1 MEPNYLKIKEITFE
15 IACRGIKPLSTNQD
29 ARRMQLR
36 AFLKREKLSKPIALI
51 QPFDWD
57 KNISEIT
64 ESIKDLEFSLTE
76 KDIRSAH
83 IQSRLMHLDNRLT
96 LLNPSVENE
105 DQTSLKEDLYGQFLV
120 LEGMLDET
128 MKLREL
134 SSAPLSVPLKITST
148 FSDLPSHINTV
159 TTQAPIML
167 KAAGTHAKA
176 YSVDVRCR
184 VHRGM
189 LTRRCRRDNV
199 LGIAHPEKWFLTW
212 TPGQICNGKH
222 DRSFFGVDP

>member
-15 IACRGIKPLSTNQD
+15 IACRGRKPLSTNQD

-36 AFLKREKLSKPIALI
+36 ALLKREKLSKPIALI

-64 ESIKDLEFSLTE
+64 ESIKDLEFSLTA
-76 KDIRSAH
+76 KDIRSAQ

-96 LLNPSVENE
+96 LLNPPVENA
-105 DQTSLKEDLYGQFLV
+105 DQTSLKQDLYGQFLV

-128 MKLREL
+128 MELREL

-159 TTQAPIML
+159 TTQAPIMVNDGEE
-167 KAAGTHAKA
+167 A
-176 YSVDVRCR
+176 
-184 VHRGM
+184 
-189 LTRRCRRDNV
+189 LTETDTTKKDDKPECPLTITSKIERMEIKNV
-199 LGIAHPEKWFLTW
+199 GRQKPEASKET
-212 TPGQICNGKH
+212 
-222 DRSFFGVDP
+222 